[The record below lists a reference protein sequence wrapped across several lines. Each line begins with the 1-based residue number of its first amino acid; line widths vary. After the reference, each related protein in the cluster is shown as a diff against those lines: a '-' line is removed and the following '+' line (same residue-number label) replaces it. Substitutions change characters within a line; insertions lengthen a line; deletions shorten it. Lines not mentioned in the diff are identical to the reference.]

1 MSLADDFT
9 NGFAQGFS
17 IVGKGFLGRHYK
29 EGMYDPFILLGAFI
43 GLFVGAVLFIKG
55 LKEHMKM
62 RRIEDTPTSKIGSIA
77 MGYVEVAGKVANGSE
92 TLKSPLTGKDCM
104 YYRDIV
110 EERKIDMRGRSTGWY
125 GISDA
130 EASVPFYVKDETGSV
145 LVEPNGACVEL
156 ASFRERENNKKDDGF
171 GQIVDRRHTVYT
183 LEEGDTVFLHGE
195 AGIKGGENVIKKGR
209 ECFFIS
215 DRPEKKILK
224 EGRRDVFLCV
234 YGGAATTLAALAVI
248 LYYLRMI

>member
-1 MSLADDFT
+1 VYF
-9 NGFAQGFS
+9 
-17 IVGKGFLGRHYK
+17 
-29 EGMYDPFILLGAFI
+29 
-43 GLFVGAVLFIKG
+43 
-55 LKEHMKM
+55 
-62 RRIEDTPTSKIGSIA
+62 
-77 MGYVEVAGKVANGSE
+77 
-92 TLKSPLTGKDCM
+92 
-104 YYRDIV
+104 RDIV
-110 EERKIDMRGRSTGWY
+110 DERKTDMRGRSTGWW

-130 EASVPFYVKDETGSV
+130 EASVPFYVKDDTGSV

-183 LEEGDTVFLHGE
+183 LEEGDTVFLHGD

-209 ECFFIS
+209 EFFFIS
-215 DRPEKKILK
+215 DQQEKKILK
-224 EGRRDVFLCV
+224 EGRRDVFLCL